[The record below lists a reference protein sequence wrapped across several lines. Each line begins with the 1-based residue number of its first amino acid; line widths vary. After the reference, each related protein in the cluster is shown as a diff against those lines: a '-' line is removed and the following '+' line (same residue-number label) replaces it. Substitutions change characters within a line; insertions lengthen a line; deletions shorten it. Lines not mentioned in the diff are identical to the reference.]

1 MKSAFLSTLLAAAM
15 SVGAAS
21 SPALPLTPIP
31 GSSGCNSL
39 AIDGDRL
46 FAANSSKL
54 TVYDISN
61 PLRPRQ
67 CGTMPLRGARQIT
80 VNGNHL
86 YVSARHWG
94 VQIIDI
100 SEPDS
105 PKPAGWLDTAEL
117 ATGMES
123 AGNLLCVTLRVYG
136 RHLQSP
142 SPEGDRIR
150 QTVWFRRRCLGSWQL
165 LLCRDRASCPLRTE
179 SGAVRAWTW
188 AGNLRYFESGEAAP
202 SWRGEISE
210 IL

>member
-94 VQIIDI
+94 SPDYRHLRAGF
-100 SEPDS
+100 SETGGLARYRG
-105 PKPAGWLDTAEL
+105 AGDGDGERRESALCDTA
-117 ATGMES
+117 S
-123 AGNLLCVTLRVYG
+123 LRG
-136 RHLQSP
+136 TAFRHP
-142 SPEGDRIR
+142 
-150 QTVWFRRRCLGSWQL
+150 
-165 LLCRDRASCPLRTE
+165 
-179 SGAVRAWTW
+179 
-188 AGNLRYFESGEAAP
+188 
-202 SWRGEISE
+202 
-210 IL
+210 